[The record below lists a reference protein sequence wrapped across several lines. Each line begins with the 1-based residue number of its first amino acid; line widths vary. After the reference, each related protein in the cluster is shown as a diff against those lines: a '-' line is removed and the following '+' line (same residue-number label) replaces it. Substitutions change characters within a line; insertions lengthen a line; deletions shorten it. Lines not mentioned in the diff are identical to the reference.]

1 MAQQNSVDQYM
12 TSIQSVL
19 SGLVNV
25 PVLNNFDRQFANSE
39 RFITWQL
46 RDVHQPVY
54 TGIYQANKGID
65 TPVFQISIF
74 TTTIDAGLALAD
86 QIMQGLHGYT
96 GTFGSIYVSKAD
108 VHMLFQGYDDEIK
121 LYNIY
126 MDCFLYIPA

>member
-1 MAQQNSVDQYM
+1 MAGQNSIDQYI
-12 TSIQSVL
+12 TSIQSYL
-19 SGLVNV
+19 SGIVSV
-25 PVLNNFDRQFANSE
+25 PVLNNFDREFANSDQ
-39 RFITWQL
+39 FITWQL

-54 TGIYQANKGID
+54 TGVYQANKGID

-74 TTTIDAGLALAD
+74 TTTINAGLALAD
-86 QIMQGLHGYT
+86 QIMQQLHGFT
-96 GTFGSIYVSKAD
+96 GMLGSTYVSKAD